1 MNKNNNYSNNNNF
14 ANNCLNLIEK
24 NNEIE
29 RQQMLLEQQQSSYN
43 LNIDNYSND
52 NNNDNNK
59 INILEIIDSSRIDE
73 PINSEN
79 INNNLNNEEEQE
91 EPMTFNPS
99 KSIKQQMNKEY
110 ENEKEIISKS
120 SFSHFL
126 IIILMNVKL
135 LLEVLEMVYMKNMK
149 IYQTNIIILNK
160 LKICQIKMKLKY

>member
-1 MNKNNNYSNNNNF
+1 
-14 ANNCLNLIEK
+14 
-24 NNEIE
+24 
-29 RQQMLLEQQQSSYN
+29 MLLEQQQSSYN
-43 LNIDNYSND
+43 LNINNYSND

-120 SFSHFL
+120 SFSNYNTNECE
-126 IIILMNVKL
+126 IIIRGLRDGLYEEYENI
-135 LLEVLEMVYMKNMK
+135 KNQ
-149 IYQTNIIILNK
+149 YNNIK
-160 LKICQIKMKLKY
+160 QIKNLSNKDEALSS

>member
-79 INNNLNNEEEQE
+79 NNNNLNNEEEQE

-120 SFSHFL
+120 SFSNYNTNECE
-126 IIILMNVKL
+126 IIIRGLRDGL
-135 LLEVLEMVYMKNMK
+135 
-149 IYQTNIIILNK
+149 
-160 LKICQIKMKLKY
+160 